1 EGRDPPM
8 PSRNASMPTSR
19 LPVASIVPRDVR
31 SRRFVLA
38 APNSRPPFR
47 IEDSVMVLL
56 LERAG
61 PGSERGLDRPPVA
74 EPAHHGVEDRRQ
86 EDAEQGHADH
96 AGEDRRPEG
105 APHLGPGPLGDHQWE
120 YAEDERE

>member
-1 EGRDPPM
+1 MPDARDDVTGAPGRHL
-8 PSRNASMPTSR
+8 SSR
-19 LPVASIVPRDVR
+19 LLTAGRPSVSKIR
-31 SRRFVLA
+31 SWYC
-38 APNSRPPFR
+38 
-47 IEDSVMVLL
+47 L

-61 PGSERGLDRPPVA
+61 PASERGLDRPPVA

-96 AGEDRRPEG
+96 ASEDRRPEG

-120 YAEDERE
+120 YAEDERK